1 MGLAYS
7 FITDKGDRNENED
20 SVGVFENGANRC
32 FVVCDGLGGH
42 GMGDIASKTVVNE
55 FERQFLAAFEMSE
68 FLPIAFDS
76 AQNVLLETQAEYKAK
91 SKMKTTCVA
100 LATDDKNAYIGH
112 VGDSRLYVFQK
123 NKVKY
128 LVGKVSLIH
137 SVDSFSLLQE
147 IEKQAARRDLVQ
159 DVLLE
164 INIAGEDSKSGME
177 ASRLPEILEMAA
189 PLEHVRILGLMAIPP
204 ICSDPEENRPYFAKM
219 RQLFVDNAGKKYDNS
234 LMKCLSMGMSSD
246 FETAITEGATMV
258 RVGTAIFGRRDYGI

>member
-1 MGLAYS
+1 ME
-7 FITDKGDRNENED
+7 ITENVIAVKERIAKAAALCGRD
-20 SVGVFENGANRC
+20 PSEIALVA
-32 FVVCDGLGGH
+32 
-42 GMGDIASKTVVNE
+42 ASKMNSADKVKEAV
-55 FERQFLAAFEMSE
+55 LAGVDACGENRVQE
-68 FLPIAFDS
+68 
-76 AQNVLLETQAEYKAK
+76 LLEKYEQR
-91 SKMKTTCVA
+91 
-100 LATDDKNAYIGH
+100 AYEGAPLHFIGT
-112 VGDSRLYVFQK
+112 LQK

-177 ASRLPEILEMAA
+177 ASRLPEMLEMAA

>member
-1 MGLAYS
+1 MEISENVKAV
-7 FITDKGDRNENED
+7 KGRIAKAAALCGRDPSEIAL
-20 SVGVFENGANRC
+20 VA
-32 FVVCDGLGGH
+32 
-42 GMGDIASKTVVNE
+42 ASKMNSADKVKEAV
-55 FERQFLAAFEMSE
+55 LAGVDACGENRVQE
-68 FLPIAFDS
+68 
-76 AQNVLLETQAEYKAK
+76 LLEKYGQG
-91 SKMKTTCVA
+91 
-100 LATDDKNAYIGH
+100 AYEGAPLHFIGT
-112 VGDSRLYVFQK
+112 LQK

>member
-1 MGLAYS
+1 MEIS
-7 FITDKGDRNENED
+7 ENVKAVKERIAKAAALCGRD
-20 SVGVFENGANRC
+20 PSEIALVA
-32 FVVCDGLGGH
+32 
-42 GMGDIASKTVVNE
+42 ASKMNSADKVKEAV
-55 FERQFLAAFEMSE
+55 LAGVDACGENRVQE
-68 FLPIAFDS
+68 
-76 AQNVLLETQAEYKAK
+76 LLEKYGQG
-91 SKMKTTCVA
+91 
-100 LATDDKNAYIGH
+100 AYEGAPLHFIGT
-112 VGDSRLYVFQK
+112 LQK

>member
-1 MGLAYS
+1 ME
-7 FITDKGDRNENED
+7 ITENVIAVKERIAKAAALCGRD
-20 SVGVFENGANRC
+20 PSEIALVA
-32 FVVCDGLGGH
+32 
-42 GMGDIASKTVVNE
+42 ASKMNSADKVKEAV
-55 FERQFLAAFEMSE
+55 LAGVDACGENRVQE
-68 FLPIAFDS
+68 
-76 AQNVLLETQAEYKAK
+76 LLEKYEQR
-91 SKMKTTCVA
+91 
-100 LATDDKNAYIGH
+100 AYEGAPLHFIGT
-112 VGDSRLYVFQK
+112 LQK

>member
-1 MGLAYS
+1 MNSADKVKEAVLAGV
-7 FITDKGDRNENED
+7 DACGENRVQE
-20 SVGVFENGANRC
+20 
-32 FVVCDGLGGH
+32 
-42 GMGDIASKTVVNE
+42 
-55 FERQFLAAFEMSE
+55 
-68 FLPIAFDS
+68 
-76 AQNVLLETQAEYKAK
+76 LLEKYSQG
-91 SKMKTTCVA
+91 
-100 LATDDKNAYIGH
+100 AYEGAPLHFIGT
-112 VGDSRLYVFQK
+112 LQK

-147 IEKQAARRDLVQ
+147 IEKQAAKRDLVQ

-164 INIAGEDSKSGME
+164 INIAGENSKSGME

>member
-1 MGLAYS
+1 ME
-7 FITDKGDRNENED
+7 ITENVIAVKERIAKAAALCGRD
-20 SVGVFENGANRC
+20 PSEIALVA
-32 FVVCDGLGGH
+32 
-42 GMGDIASKTVVNE
+42 ASKMNSADKVKEAV
-55 FERQFLAAFEMSE
+55 LAGVDACGENRVQE
-68 FLPIAFDS
+68 
-76 AQNVLLETQAEYKAK
+76 LLEKYEQG
-91 SKMKTTCVA
+91 
-100 LATDDKNAYIGH
+100 AYEGAPLHFIGT
-112 VGDSRLYVFQK
+112 LQK

-219 RQLFVDNAGKKYDNS
+219 RQLFVDNAGKKYDNN

>member
-1 MGLAYS
+1 MEIS
-7 FITDKGDRNENED
+7 ENVKAVKERIAKAAALCGRD
-20 SVGVFENGANRC
+20 PSEIALVA
-32 FVVCDGLGGH
+32 
-42 GMGDIASKTVVNE
+42 ASKMNSADKVKEAV
-55 FERQFLAAFEMSE
+55 LAGVDACGENRVQE
-68 FLPIAFDS
+68 
-76 AQNVLLETQAEYKAK
+76 LLEKYEQG
-91 SKMKTTCVA
+91 
-100 LATDDKNAYIGH
+100 AYEGAPLHFIGT
-112 VGDSRLYVFQK
+112 LQK

-177 ASRLPEILEMAA
+177 ASRLPEILDMAA